1 MFGRHVLD
9 LDPAAEVDRIAGRIR
24 EQVGGMKK
32 RGAVVAISGGI
43 DSSVVA
49 GLCARALGGER
60 VFGLLLPE
68 RDSSGESSRLG
79 SAVAETFGIPFVTE
93 NIAPALEAA
102 GCYARQLEA
111 IRQAVLDVHDVTHVP
126 AVARELALIRVKCA
140 EGERSAVN
148 DLISIF
154 RARIVDVAADSVIVE
169 ISGDPEKVDGL
180 VELLRPRGIVEMVRT
195 GKVAMTRGAS
205 AKRAYA
211 DAHDTD
217 ADPLELAS

>member
-1 MFGRHVLD
+1 MKHTLVASVLD
-9 LDPAAEVDRIAGRIR
+9 QPGVLVRVIGMFRRRAFNVESLAVGHSETPGVSRMTFVVDTSRVASRIVEANLRKL
-24 EQVGGMKK
+24 VP
-32 RGAVVAISGGI
+32 VV
-43 DSSVVA
+43 
-49 GLCARALGGER
+49 
-60 VFGLLLPE
+60 
-68 RDSSGESSRLG
+68 
-79 SAVAETFGIPFVTE
+79 
-93 NIAPALEAA
+93 
-102 GCYARQLEA
+102 
-111 IRQAVLDVHDVTHVP
+111 DVHDVTHVP

-180 VELLRPRGIVEMVRT
+180 VDLLRPRGIVEMVRT

-205 AKRAYA
+205 ARRAFA
-211 DAHDTD
+211 PDPDHD

>member
-1 MFGRHVLD
+1 MKHTL
-9 LDPAAEVDRIAGRIR
+9 IA
-24 EQVGGMKK
+24 
-32 RGAVVAISGGI
+32 
-43 DSSVVA
+43 SVVDQP
-49 GLCARALGGER
+49 GVLVRVIGMFRRRAFNVESLAVGHSETPGVSRMTFVVDTSR
-60 VFGLLLPE
+60 VTSKL
-68 RDSSGESSRLG
+68 
-79 SAVAETFGIPFVTE
+79 V
-93 NIAPALEAA
+93 EANL
-102 GCYARQLEA
+102 RKLVP
-111 IRQAVLDVHDVTHVP
+111 VLDVHDVTHVP

-205 AKRAYA
+205 ARRAF
-211 DAHDTD
+211 AHDHD
-217 ADPLELAS
+217 ADTDPLELAS